1 MGWEKTYNILILL
14 LYMRIFKFFKK
25 KKISKEESVKMITRN
40 NLNDWFQ
47 ERKKYYLE
55 KDKEFLLPI
64 KERIARLCRDLESE
78 IMVLLNLDFK
88 KNKEIP
94 KVEAIVKEN
103 VKNYIKSIEKLIER
117 LSTIDERKGLIE
129 KINFAVDEFNK
140 KTDIA
145 YQKIE
150 FIFEKEIHVSKEH
163 IRIFLKDLEKILKNN
178 SKELEEFRIMEL
190 VEDNILKIQDIK
202 KIKLKFIKIIN
213 EDILKSKKFKENLI
227 LKEKEISKILQSD
240 KFLKEE
246 SRKKKLELKKNKLD
260 REISNLKGEIN
271 FKSLTSFY
279 HQFVKEM
286 ELIKE
291 YKSNFKQA
299 FEKSG
304 KDNLIQLLS
313 GVSLD
318 SLEIMS
324 LIKKIEILEK
334 EIKEFTIKDFNIDYL
349 KQNVYTIKSSINS
362 VESEILVKKKKLN
375 HLDKNLDE
383 VFLKLAEILKEIHVK
398 VE

>member
-1 MGWEKTYNILILL
+1 
-14 LYMRIFKFFKK
+14 MRIFKFFKK

-213 EDILKSKKFKENLI
+213 EDILK
-227 LKEKEISKILQSD
+227 
-240 KFLKEE
+240 
-246 SRKKKLELKKNKLD
+246 
-260 REISNLKGEIN
+260 
-271 FKSLTSFY
+271 
-279 HQFVKEM
+279 
-286 ELIKE
+286 
-291 YKSNFKQA
+291 
-299 FEKSG
+299 
-304 KDNLIQLLS
+304 
-313 GVSLD
+313 
-318 SLEIMS
+318 
-324 LIKKIEILEK
+324 
-334 EIKEFTIKDFNIDYL
+334 
-349 KQNVYTIKSSINS
+349 
-362 VESEILVKKKKLN
+362 
-375 HLDKNLDE
+375 
-383 VFLKLAEILKEIHVK
+383 
-398 VE
+398 

>member
-1 MGWEKTYNILILL
+1 
-14 LYMRIFKFFKK
+14 
-25 KKISKEESVKMITRN
+25 
-40 NLNDWFQ
+40 
-47 ERKKYYLE
+47 
-55 KDKEFLLPI
+55 
-64 KERIARLCRDLESE
+64 
-78 IMVLLNLDFK
+78 
-88 KNKEIP
+88 
-94 KVEAIVKEN
+94 
-103 VKNYIKSIEKLIER
+103 
-117 LSTIDERKGLIE
+117 
-129 KINFAVDEFNK
+129 
-140 KTDIA
+140 
-145 YQKIE
+145 
-150 FIFEKEIHVSKEH
+150 
-163 IRIFLKDLEKILKNN
+163 
-178 SKELEEFRIMEL
+178 
-190 VEDNILKIQDIK
+190 
-202 KIKLKFIKIIN
+202 
-213 EDILKSKKFKENLI
+213 
-227 LKEKEISKILQSD
+227 
-240 KFLKEE
+240 
-246 SRKKKLELKKNKLD
+246 
-260 REISNLKGEIN
+260 
-271 FKSLTSFY
+271 
-279 HQFVKEM
+279 M

>member
-1 MGWEKTYNILILL
+1 
-14 LYMRIFKFFKK
+14 MRIFKFFKK